1 MKKYLKNKDFIPE
14 DFYKVNELS
23 INRNE
28 RNMIAILTI
37 INLCFFPFTS
47 ESMMNIHKKDNAN
60 IVETKNIKQ
69 KITSIDNINTW
80 IECVI
85 ESDIKEAYITMN
97 EGEILVDNF
106 DEINKLSSNKLIRI
120 NDINLNSDNRYKLG
134 VSLDE

>member
-47 ESMMNIHKKDNAN
+47 ESMMNIHKKNNAN

>member
-1 MKKYLKNKDFIPE
+1 
-14 DFYKVNELS
+14 
-23 INRNE
+23 
-28 RNMIAILTI
+28 
-37 INLCFFPFTS
+37 TS
-47 ESMMNIHKKDNAN
+47 ESMMNIHKKNNAN